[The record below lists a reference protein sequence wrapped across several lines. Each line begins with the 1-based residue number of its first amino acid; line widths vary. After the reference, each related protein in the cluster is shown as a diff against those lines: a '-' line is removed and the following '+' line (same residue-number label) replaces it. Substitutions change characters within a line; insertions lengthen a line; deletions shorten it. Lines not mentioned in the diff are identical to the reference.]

1 MVSFLY
7 IWKFEIHSHETPENL
22 VSVAIKSRNLTSPAM
37 KNLETSDSLPGKIWI
52 SESVSMKSG
61 NLRSISI
68 GNWKLIANLEI

>member
-22 VSVAIKSRNLTSPAM
+22 VSVAIKSRNLTSAM

-68 GNWKLIANLEI
+68 ENWKLIANLEI